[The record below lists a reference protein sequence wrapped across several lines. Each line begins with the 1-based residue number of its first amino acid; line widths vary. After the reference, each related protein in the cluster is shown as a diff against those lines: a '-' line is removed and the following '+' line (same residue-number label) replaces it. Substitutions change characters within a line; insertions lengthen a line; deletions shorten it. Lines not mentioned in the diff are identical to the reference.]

1 MSTTGTL
8 FVIAVPLG
16 NPRDIS
22 ARAIETLR
30 MADDV
35 YSEDT
40 RSAARLLREVGI
52 ERSSRSCFDGNEGQ
66 RAEEIAQALLGG
78 RNVAL
83 VSEAGTPAVSD
94 PGFRVVRAA
103 IAVGARVVP
112 VPGASAPLC
121 ALVASGLPTDR
132 FFFAGFPPRKG
143 GGRREFFQMLSRIPA
158 TLILF
163 ESPVRVAETMADLA
177 EVLGDRQACLAREI
191 SKTHEEFVR
200 GTLKELAGR
209 YEDERPLGEITLV
222 VAGVDPAANVVD
234 DEELGRRAQM
244 MLNAGNSAR
253 DVTRMLVEET
263 GLPRKRV
270 YGVVLG
276 VRGDG

>member
-1 MSTTGTL
+1 MSAGGIL
-8 FVIAVPLG
+8 YVIAVPLG
-16 NPRDIS
+16 NPQDIS

-30 MADDV
+30 TVDDV

-40 RSAARLLREVGI
+40 RSAARLLRELGI

-66 RAEEIAQALLGG
+66 RADEIAQALVGG

-83 VSEAGTPAVSD
+83 ISEAGTPAVSD

-103 IAVGARVVP
+103 IEVGARVVP

-132 FFFAGFPPRKG
+132 FFFAGFAPRKG
-143 GGRREFFQMLSRIPA
+143 GGRRDFFRMLEAIPA

-163 ESPVRVAETMADLA
+163 ESPVRVAETMAELA

-209 YEDERPLGEITLV
+209 YQDERPLGEITLV
-222 VAGVDPAANVVD
+222 VAGFDPASVVVD
-234 DEELGRRAQM
+234 DDELGRRAKA
-244 MLNAGNSAR
+244 MLAAGKSAR
-253 DVTRMLVEET
+253 DVTHLLVEQT
-263 GLPRKRV
+263 GLPRNRV

-276 VRGDG
+276 QKADV